1 MAGLRASNGSL
12 SAEQKDCPFCAE
24 TIKAAAIKC
33 RYCGSDLLPPAE
45 ESADQDVRDDVA
57 APRETDPG
65 AAESRAEGSDD
76 AEPGDAESGEADS
89 DEADSDETDLDDEPA
104 EVESETA
111 SDDAE
116 GADEDRPGLAARWL
130 GDGSRKL
137 TAVLGVLLL
146 VAAGVLWL
154 VIDEASGDD
163 VAPGG
168 ELTAA
173 GSRAAIMEHSVDLT
187 QTVMSYQAASADKD
201 IAAAEKLM
209 TPAMAKDYEKTLP
222 DAAKRKEQSKLGI
235 KVDAEVAP
243 LSQEGAKAAEK
254 GKACVDEDC
263 AASIVSATEETAKV
277 LLFVNQSASAPKTK
291 NTVVSP
297 TWEVLTLV
305 KDDGGWLISDMKAA
319 S

>member
-1 MAGLRASNGSL
+1 MTGVRANGSV
-12 SAEQKDCPFCAE
+12 STGQKECPFCAE

-45 ESADQDVRDDVA
+45 EQDKDVRDEVA
-57 APRETDPG
+57 APEETV
-65 AAESRAEGSDD
+65 
-76 AEPGDAESGEADS
+76 EPQ
-89 DEADSDETDLDDEPA
+89 A
-104 EVESETA
+104 EVEGEGDSEA
-111 SDDAE
+111 RAGFAE
-116 GADEDRPGLAARWL
+116 RWL
-130 GDGSRKL
+130 GDGSRVL
-137 TAVLGVLLL
+137 AAVLGILVL
-146 VAAGVLWL
+146 VAGGVLWL
-154 VIDEASGDD
+154 AVDMASNDD

-173 GSRAAIMEHSVDLT
+173 GSRAAIMEHSVGLA
-187 QTVMSYQAASADKD
+187 QTVMSYQAASAEKD
-201 IAAAEKLM
+201 IAAAKKLM
-209 TPAMAKDYEKTLP
+209 TPAMQKDYEKTLP
-222 DAAKRKEQSKLGI
+222 GEDKRKEQADLGI

-243 LSQEGAKAAEK
+243 LSEEGAKAAEE

-263 AASIVSATEETAKV
+263 AASIISATEESAKV

-305 KDDGGWLISDMKAA
+305 KDDGGWLISEMKAA

>member
-1 MAGLRASNGSL
+1 MTGVRANGSV
-12 SAEQKDCPFCAE
+12 STGQKECPFCAE

-45 ESADQDVRDDVA
+45 EQKDQDVRDEVA
-57 APRETDPG
+57 AP
-65 AAESRAEGSDD
+65 AGSE
-76 AEPGDAESGEADS
+76 ASAADS
-89 DEADSDETDLDDEPA
+89 EVDETEVEPQA
-104 EVESETA
+104 EVEGEGENEERA
-111 SDDAE
+111 GFAE
-116 GADEDRPGLAARWL
+116 RWL
-130 GDGSRKL
+130 GDGSRVL
-137 TAVLGVLLL
+137 TAVLGVLVL
-146 VAAGVLWL
+146 VAGGVLL
-154 VIDEASGDD
+154 LAVDMASNDD

-173 GSRAAIMEHSVDLT
+173 GSRAAIMEHSVDLA
-187 QTVMSYQAASADKD
+187 QTVMSYQAASAEKD
-201 IAAAEKLM
+201 IAAAKKLM
-209 TPAMAKDYEKTLP
+209 TPAMQKDYEKTLP
-222 DAAKRKEQSKLGI
+222 GEDKRKEQADLGI

-243 LSQEGAKAAEK
+243 LSEGGAKAAEE

-263 AASIVSATEETAKV
+263 AASIISATEESAKV

-305 KDDGGWLISDMKAA
+305 KDDGGWLISEMKAA

>member
-1 MAGLRASNGSL
+1 MTGVRANGSV
-12 SAEQKDCPFCAE
+12 SAGQKECPFCAE

-33 RYCGSDLLPPAE
+33 RYCGSDLLPPTDDPEAP
-45 ESADQDVRDDVA
+45 DVRGGDD
-57 APRETDPG
+57 G
-65 AAESRAEGSDD
+65 SAESE
-76 AEPGDAESGEADS
+76 DS
-89 DEADSDETDLDDEPA
+89 AA
-104 EVESETA
+104 A

-116 GADEDRPGLAARWL
+116 TETESQPEDEGEGSSEGRAGLAERWL

-146 VAAGVLWL
+146 VAGGVLWL
-154 VIDEASGDD
+154 AVDRASKDD

-173 GSRAAIMEHSVDLT
+173 GSRAAIMEHSVGLA
-187 QTVMSYQAASADKD
+187 QTVMSYQAASAEKD
-201 IAAAEKLM
+201 IAAAKKLM
-209 TPAMAKDYEKTLP
+209 TPAMQKDYEKTLP
-222 DAAKRKEQSKLGI
+222 GEDTRKEQADLGI
-235 KVDAEVAP
+235 KVDAQVAP
-243 LSQEGAKAAEK
+243 LSEDGAKAAEE

-263 AASIVSATEETAKV
+263 AASIISATEDTASV
-277 LLFVNQSASAPKTK
+277 LLFVNQSATAPKTK

-305 KDDGGWLISDMKAA
+305 KDDGGWLISEMKAA